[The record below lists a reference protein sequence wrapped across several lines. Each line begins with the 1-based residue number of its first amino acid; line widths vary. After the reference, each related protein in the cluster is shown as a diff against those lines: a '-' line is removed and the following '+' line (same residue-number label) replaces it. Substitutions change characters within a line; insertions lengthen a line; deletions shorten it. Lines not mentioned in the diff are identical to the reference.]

1 MLKRELSIAVL
12 AATVAIA
19 CGAQNSPGISR
30 GLGGD
35 DSKGPPTSNRD
46 LIRDLEATVLEGY
59 MQLTL
64 GNIEA
69 YADGIARDRDIAL
82 IGIAPRA
89 VVVGRNPRAVSRDR
103 RPFRGIDAKF
113 YSKNLDVHLARDGA
127 VGWTF
132 DEVSYRVRFLD
143 REASIPIRVTS
154 IFVRDIDR
162 WVLVHEHMSYAL
174 PIEEV
179 IALARA
185 GRLRSPRALCKKK
198 KCDSESPGLPRI
210 VEALLASKGKERYQ
224 RLASADQALL
234 VWPGP
239 EHEYHGREVNDAPPL
254 AELFGLGAKV
264 SIHDYR
270 AYVGPG
276 RKVAWVVANLEVSSV
291 DGELTIGLRATYVL
305 SVARVGTNKF
315 SWKIVQSHVSVPIDA
330 GELSRRVFGEGPA
343 TPGR

>member
-1 MLKRELSIAVL
+1 MAVL
-12 AATVAIA
+12 VASVAIS
-19 CGAQNSPGISR
+19 CGAQNQPGRS
-30 GLGGD
+30 GGVGID
-35 DSKGPPTSNRD
+35 DNKGPVTSNRD

-69 YADGIARDRDIAL
+69 YADGIARDKDIAL

-89 VVVGRNPRAVSRDR
+89 VVLGRNPRAVSRDR

-113 YSKNLDVHLARDGA
+113 YSKNLDVNLSRDGA
-127 VGWTF
+127 VGWSY

-143 REASIPIRVTS
+143 REASIPIRLTS
-154 IFVRDIDR
+154 IFIRDIDR

-179 IALARA
+179 VALARA

-198 KCDSESPGLPRI
+198 KCDSESPGLRRI
-210 VEALLASKGKERYQ
+210 VEGLLASKGEAWFQ
-224 RLASADQALL
+224 RLASADHALV

-239 EHEYHGREVNDAPPL
+239 EHEYHGKEVLDAPSL
-254 AELFGLGAKV
+254 AELFGPGAAL

-270 AYVGPG
+270 AFVGPG
-276 RKVAWVVANLEVSSV
+276 RKVAWVVANLDATTG
-291 DGELTIGLRATYVL
+291 DGELTIGMRATFIL
-305 SVARVGTNKF
+305 SVARVATNKF
-315 SWKIVQSHVSVPIDA
+315 AWKIVQAHVSVPIDA

-343 TPGR
+343 TPGN